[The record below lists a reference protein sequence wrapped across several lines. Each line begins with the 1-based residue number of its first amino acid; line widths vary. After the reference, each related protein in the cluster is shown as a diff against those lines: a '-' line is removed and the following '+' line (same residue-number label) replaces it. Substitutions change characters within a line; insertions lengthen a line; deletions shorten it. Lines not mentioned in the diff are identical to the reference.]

1 MRSISSAKTDNA
13 PDMLGWVDRFTRSL
27 SWPIIVPL
35 LAAGGVN
42 VLVGLGCWFLASSTT
57 SLSIQG
63 IQVYSGTVVS
73 VSSDPK
79 VGTYVMLDGPG
90 DRSLDF
96 FFDSP
101 DYPNLPDVRVGD
113 QVTIWAEHYVGFEA
127 AIKLQSSRGTW
138 VATIRGED
146 LNPTTPLPAYGPLVI
161 LGLGLG
167 GLMTATAALGI
178 VRRRPL
184 GAGADHR
191 VPTTASPAGLGHA
204 TAVAAGWGGRTST
217 ALGALAA
224 GADLWVAAWTV
235 QHVVGCAFLGLAYL
249 MWLAT
254 LCLYVVAA
262 VLSGRRK
269 PVVTKVAVLLAV
281 AAFIWLPVSVVAIGT
296 LCGGG

>member
-1 MRSISSAKTDNA
+1 
-13 PDMLGWVDRFTRSL
+13 MLGWVDRFTRSL

-191 VPTTASPAGLGHA
+191 VPTTASPSGLGHA
-204 TAVAAGWGGRTST
+204 TAVAASWGGRTST